1 MIFAL
6 VEIEVLYLQDPD
18 TNHRGRWQVAV
29 EEKDLFLA
37 MIPVMSSLTLM
48 ATISCLAGYDGTVSV
63 SQHPE
68 EITSSVGTTA
78 MIVCEVHYHSKVPSQ
93 VDVYWYKG
101 EPSPQNIL
109 IIPRVSNPSRD
120 RHLCLYGEPS
130 KHIRILTINNLT
142 QSDSGLY
149 TCEASVPLPP
159 PLVSQVG
166 NGTRLNVQESSSS
179 APLGNASGMWQGIII
194 PALIAYSMLVTM
206 AVVALAI
213 LLHFHTKSRDALI
226 IKKASQ
232 GSEEGAQGRSIRE
245 RTSSPGTEERSQEYE
260 DMTFFRSKN
269 LQRR

>member
-120 RHLCLYGEPS
+120 RHLCLY
-130 KHIRILTINNLT
+130 
-142 QSDSGLY
+142 
-149 TCEASVPLPP
+149 
-159 PLVSQVG
+159 
-166 NGTRLNVQESSSS
+166 ESSSS